1 MAERCQGHRLRRH
14 LLHLT
19 LTLTLTLTTQ
29 PSPAPSPLPHPY
41 PYLHPHPHH
50 LQTLCPNQVGTSFA
64 VGVTEHALQMA
75 DEHSLPCFSFNVRDA
90 IVSKDKRSM

>member
-1 MAERCQGHRLRRH
+1 
-14 LLHLT
+14 
-19 LTLTLTLTTQ
+19 
-29 PSPAPSPLPHPY
+29 
-41 PYLHPHPHH
+41 
-50 LQTLCPNQVGTSFA
+50 VGTSFA